1 MTEKHA
7 KEMKKFFAPI
17 LSTIIFVGCG
27 GPPSTVPN
35 QNISTPSNEKIK
47 AEIPAPTIKVYVE
60 NSGSMDG
67 YVRGT
72 TDFENAVYSYL
83 SNIQLSDLG
92 RKSDSTSF
100 KNILELNYINSQV
113 LRQAPDVQEFIRAL
127 EPNVFRMR
135 GGNRGTS
142 DMSDIL
148 NTILKQNF
156 SKHDIAIFVSDCI
169 FSPGNQYRAND
180 NADEYL
186 VSQQIGIKSHF
197 VEQLSKNPEFSVVI
211 LQLTSQFN
219 GTYYNKFDE
228 RESIDDIRPYYIWLM
243 GDREQVKKIMGK
255 VDIAQIKGSGVK
267 NIFMVSKSIKSMPYG
282 ILPPPQSIG
291 KFRPDSSNPK
301 TSIVKAEVD
310 RKGGTSRFQ
319 LAIGV
324 DFSKMLIPE
333 EYLTNAANYEV
344 SNKAYNLEIV
354 KNNTQGSSYTHI
366 IRLNLVE
373 PIISKGTVKIT
384 LKNSMPSWIEEYT
397 DNEGL
402 NIHANGAM
410 KKTYGLKYLLGGVYD
425 AYSSNKEEENNYGVI
440 TVNIR

>member
-1 MTEKHA
+1 
-7 KEMKKFFAPI
+7 MKKFFAPI

-35 QNISTPSNEKIK
+35 HNLSTSSNEEIK
-47 AEIPAPTIKVYVE
+47 AEMPAPTIKVYIE
-60 NSGSMDG
+60 NSGSMYG

-83 SNIQLSDLG
+83 SDIQLADLG
-92 RKSDSTSF
+92 KKIDSTSF
-100 KNILELNYINSQV
+100 KNVMELNYINSQV
-113 LRQAPDVQEFIRAL
+113 LRQEPDVREFIQNL
-127 EPNVFRMR
+127 EPSSFQIQ
-135 GGNRGTS
+135 GGNMGTS

-148 NTILKQNF
+148 NTILKQTS
-156 SKHDIAIFVSDCI
+156 SKDDIAIFVSDCI
-169 FSPGNQYRAND
+169 FSPGNQYSAND
-180 NADEYL
+180 NADEYI
-186 VSQQIGIKSHF
+186 VANSIGIKSHF
-197 VEQLSKNPEFSVVI
+197 VEQLSKNPDFSVVI

-219 GTYYNKFDE
+219 GTYYNRFDE
-228 RESIDDIRPYYIWLM
+228 RESINDIRPYYIWLM
-243 GDREQVKKIMGK
+243 GDREHVKKIIEK

-267 NIFMVSKSIKSMPYG
+267 NIFMVSKSIKSIPYG
-282 ILPPPQSIG
+282 ILPPPQSVG
-291 KFRPDSSNPK
+291 KFRPDNNNPK
-301 TSIVKAEVD
+301 TSIVRAEVD

-324 DFSKMLIPE
+324 DFSKLLISE

-397 DNEGL
+397 DNKGL
-402 NIHANGAM
+402 DIHANGAM

-425 AYSSNKEEENNYGVI
+425 AYASNKEQENNHGVI